1 MKGLVILSIISLF
14 LVGFIGAIGITGGAV
29 DNSTDDEELNQVSTT
44 NSNEGNDDSEDDLN
58 DDAEDDLN
66 EDTED
71 EKVCCSI
78 LIIVPDSKPRYEIKD
93 KKECTNVNENGEER
107 VGASLQIVNNSFC
120 KQARERL
127 KEQLKERLK
136 AKLSEIEKRE
146 LIQEKNRLK
155 FEARTGV
162 ECPESCTCTGSVM
175 KCTLANG
182 REMTIMAGNSGNT
195 IVQVKGEN
203 MTTKVVLYK
212 AEDGKVY
219 GVFKNNETKQVR
231 MLPDQ
236 VREKIKE
243 KLARQ
248 LEKEDVTLTEDG
260 TYQYDGEK
268 KKKLFMFI
276 PVNAM
281 VRAEIDPETGE
292 VLEISKPKWWEFLAT
307 DEGNQIVGASCGT
320 VSPDSRE
327 TCCKGKG
334 YDTWDNTIG
343 DCVFSN

>member
-14 LVGFIGAIGITGGAV
+14 LVGFIGAIGITGSAV
-29 DNSTDDEELNQVSTT
+29 DGKICCKLTAVVPDAVPSYELMNSDECANEDASGEPIYGANHEIVEDSFCETEDDDVEKEKKY
-44 NSNEGNDDSEDDLN
+44 DLN
-58 DDAEDDLN
+58 DDVEDEVEDDSN
-66 EDTED
+66 D
-71 EKVCCSI
+71 EENKTDEI
-78 LIIVPDSKPRYEIKD
+78 IKEENKKLIKMI
-93 KKECTNVNENGEER
+93 
-107 VGASLQIVNNSFC
+107 
-120 KQARERL
+120 
-127 KEQLKERLK
+127 KERLK
-136 AKLSEIEKRE
+136 AKLSEIEKRK

-155 FEARTGV
+155 FEAKTGV
-162 ECPESCTCTGSVM
+162 ECPESCTCTGSAM

-236 VREKIKE
+236 VREKIRE

-248 LEKEDVTLTEDG
+248 LEKENITLTEDG

-268 KKKLFMFI
+268 RKRLFFFI
-276 PVNAM
+276 SVKTM

-292 VLEISKPKWWEFLAT
+292 VLEISKPKWWEFLAS

-320 VSPDSRE
+320 VSPDGRE
-327 TCCKGKG
+327 TCCKSKG
-334 YDTWDNTIG
+334 YDTWNTETG
-343 DCVFSN
+343 ECVFNN

>member
-1 MKGLVILSIISLF
+1 MKGLVVLGVISLF
-14 LVGFIGAIGITGGAV
+14 LLGFIGAIGITGSAV

-44 NSNEGNDDSEDDLN
+44 NFNEGNDDFEDDLN
-58 DDAEDDLN
+58 DDTEDDLN
-66 EDTED
+66 EGTEDTED
-71 EKVCCSI
+71 DLNESSDEDEST
-78 LIIVPDSKPRYEIKD
+78 L
-93 KKECTNVNENGEER
+93 KE
-107 VGASLQIVNNSFC
+107 
-120 KQARERL
+120 QARERL

-219 GVFKNNETKQVR
+219 GVFKNNETKAVR